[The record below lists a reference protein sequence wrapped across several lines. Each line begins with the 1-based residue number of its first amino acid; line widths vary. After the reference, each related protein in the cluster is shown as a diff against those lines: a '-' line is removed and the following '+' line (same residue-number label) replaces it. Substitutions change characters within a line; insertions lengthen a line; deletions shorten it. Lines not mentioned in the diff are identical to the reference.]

1 MVRALMFGMFMTASA
16 LTNAGQVTLT
26 NGDSLQGILKRIE
39 GEVVI
44 WESASLGEVRL
55 PKAAIATLES
65 SEPMR
70 IQGKDV
76 ACYLGNVESQKATF
90 TCIDGERKTYSL
102 LSLNNIVTFESSELG
117 NRVYAGN
124 FRASG
129 LKHSGTIETEF
140 WEVLINLEHRR
151 SEIRHSALLAYSS
164 RYNESAPSAE
174 GVITRTRHH
183 RLQSTYGLDWF
194 FAPQWF
200 WANEL
205 SYGSDDAFNIQEQY
219 AFNTGLGYQF
229 WETDASALSF
239 ELGLQHILQY
249 LSTEGVFAD
258 GEAYTSARF
267 ASDYRRRLGSGLN
280 FYNNNEYTHS
290 LESPEPGA
298 RDRRVIVMN
307 TGLSFPIGFG
317 ISADVGMEWK
327 YVNHARDLEAAASQ
341 SDLTYRFG
349 INYAW

>member
-1 MVRALMFGMFMTASA
+1 MIRALLFGMLIGAPAWTS
-16 LTNAGQVTLT
+16 AGQVTLT
-26 NGDSLQGILKRIE
+26 NGDILQGILKRIE
-39 GEVVI
+39 VDVVI

-55 PKAAIATLES
+55 PKAAIAALES
-65 SEPMR
+65 SEPMK
-70 IQGKDV
+70 IQGKEV
-76 ACYLGNVESQKATF
+76 ACYLGTVESQKATF

-129 LKHSGTIETEF
+129 LKHSGTIESEF

-151 SEIRHSALLAYSS
+151 SEIRHTALLAYSS
-164 RYNESAPSAE
+164 RYNESVGPTE
-174 GVITRTRHH
+174 GAVTRTRHR

-239 ELGLQHILQY
+239 EVGLQHILQY
-249 LSTEGVFAD
+249 LTAAGAFDDA
-258 GEAYTSARF
+258 EAYTSARF

-280 FYNNNEYTHS
+280 FYHNNEYTHS

-298 RDRRVIVMN
+298 RDRRVIIMN

-327 YVNHARDLEAAASQ
+327 YVNHARDLGAAASQ
-341 SDLTYRFG
+341 NDVTYRFG
-349 INYAW
+349 VTYAW